1 MVFKEFKYLIMNKD
15 KVSEYFDQIAPER
28 DKWRKKS
35 KFYHQDVIKLLNFLV
50 PANAST
56 LVVGCGT
63 GDVLASL
70 GQSVGKG
77 IDISGKMIEIAK
89 AKYPNLSFEK
99 MDVEDLK
106 ISGSYDYLILSD
118 VIGYLDDVQKA
129 FGELLKVSHSQTKLV
144 VTYYNFLWEPVLK
157 LAEKFGLKMP
167 EPIQNWLSEMDLEN
181 ILDLAGFEIIKRG
194 SRMLLPINIPL
205 ISPLVNR
212 FFGNFGIFRKL
223 CLVNY
228 LVARPKPGLLP
239 LKQNPSVTVLIPAR
253 NEKGNIENAIKRL
266 SPFGSHFEV
275 IFVEGNSNDNTWE
288 EILRVKSAYPLWD
301 IKAFKQPGK
310 GKGDA
315 VRRGFAE
322 ASGDILIILDADLTV
337 RPEDLYKFYQAI
349 SSGVAEFVNGSR
361 LVYQLE
367 DQSMRLLNI
376 FGNKFFSSMFS
387 WLLGQYLKD
396 TLCGTKVLWRTD
408 YIRIIEGRKYFGD
421 FDPFGDFDLL
431 FGAAK
436 LNLKIVDLPIR
447 YQARTYGTT
456 NISRFKHGLILLRM
470 CLFAMKKIKFV

>member
-1 MVFKEFKYLIMNKD
+1 MNKNE
-15 KVSEYFDQIAPER
+15 VASYFDSIASQR
-28 DKWRKKS
+28 DRWRKRS
-35 KFYHQDVIKLLNFLV
+35 NFYHQDIIKLVNFLL
-50 PANAST
+50 PNNSSA
-56 LVVGCGT
+56 LVVGCST
-63 GDVLASL
+63 GDLLASL
-70 GQSVGKG
+70 SKEGDKKG
-77 IDISGKMIEIAK
+77 IDISEKMVAIAK
-89 AKYPNLSFEK
+89 NKYPNLSFEK
-99 MDVEDLK
+99 MDVENLEMTEK
-106 ISGSYDYLILSD
+106 FDYLILSD

-129 FGELLKVSHSQTKLV
+129 FNELLKVSHSKTKLV
-144 VTYYNFLWEPVLK
+144 ITYYNFLWEPILK
-157 LAEKFGLKMP
+157 LAEKIGLKMP
-167 EPIQNWLSEMDLEN
+167 EPIQNWLSEMDIKN
-181 ILDLAGFEIIKRG
+181 ILDLAGFEVVKNG
-194 SRMLLPINIPL
+194 SRMLLPMNIPL
-205 ISPLVNR
+205 ISPLFNR
-212 FFGNFGIFRKL
+212 FLANTGIFRKL

-239 LKQNPSVTVLIPAR
+239 IKPNPSVTVLIPAR

-266 SPFGSHFEV
+266 SPFGSHLEI
-275 IFVEGNSNDNTWE
+275 IFVEGNSSDNTWE
-288 EILRVKSAYPLWD
+288 EILRVKSAYPNLD
-301 IKAFKQPGK
+301 IKAFKQVGK

-315 VRRGFAE
+315 VRTGFAQ

-337 RPEDLYKFYQAI
+337 RPEDLYKFYEAI
-349 SSGVAEFVNGSR
+349 SNGVAEFINGSR

-376 FGNKFFSSMFS
+376 FGNKFFSFMFS

-396 TLCGTKVLWRTD
+396 TLCGTKVLWRED

-456 NISRFKHGLILLRM
+456 NISRFRHGLILLRM
-470 CLFAMKKIKFV
+470 CLFAMKKIKFI